1 MSLSSNF
8 MIQTVLNQQWKDAR
22 WDISGAFAHDRE
34 LLAFHDFLYTLT
46 GKNIFDSVHGSP
58 LFEWNSGRVLPRF
71 SVNPYQMKV
80 ALDSYMLRGIPIDY
94 TFTNTLLGPQHLD
107 NLLGNNL
114 LKYAVANNPTGRNA
128 VIVASDVLY
137 DYIKKEYPSLKLVS
151 SILKISSERGKGDL
165 DYYLRLADRFD
176 KVMLH
181 PDDTLNL
188 ELLEKL
194 PNKEKYE
201 ALINE
206 YCIRN
211 CPIRHLHYQQLSEQ
225 SLAYSVY
232 AEDDFL
238 KMREKNGCTDFNHLC
253 SNGAKETLALKPV
266 EIKAIYDL
274 GFRIFKVQ
282 GRGLAN
288 ASGIIFDLM
297 NLVLGSDS
305 DEQNGLHRLKIQFL
319 ELLAGYKAPEFKLEG

>member
-1 MSLSSNF
+1 MKTIF
-8 MIQTVLNQQWKDAR
+8 HQQWKDAR
-22 WDISGAFAHDRE
+22 WDISGAIAHDRE
-34 LLAFHDFLYTLT
+34 LLAFHDFIHKLT

-71 SVNPYQMKV
+71 SVNPCQMKA
-80 ALDSYMLRGIPIDY
+80 ALDSYVLRQIPIDY
-94 TFTNTLLGPQHLD
+94 TFTNTLLESKHLD
-107 NLLGNNL
+107 NQLGNTL
-114 LKYAVANNPTGRNA
+114 LKYAVLHNPTERNA

-151 SILKISSERGKGDL
+151 SILKVSSERGKGDL

-194 PNKEKYE
+194 PNKEQYE
-201 ALINE
+201 VLINE
-206 YCIRN
+206 YCILN
-211 CPIRHLHYQQLSEQ
+211 CPIRHLHYRQLSEL

-232 AEDDFL
+232 VEDTFVQ
-238 KMREKNGCTDFNHLC
+238 KRAKNGCTDFNHLC
-253 SNGAKETLALKPV
+253 SNGAKETLALKPS
-266 EIKAIYDL
+266 EIKAVYDL

-288 ASGIIFDLM
+288 AGGILFDLM
-297 NLVLGSDS
+297 NLVLDSDS
-305 DEQNGLHRLKIQFL
+305 STENGLHRLKIQFL
-319 ELLAGYKAPEFKLEG
+319 EFLAGYPAPEFKLEE